1 MSKLIDNAKG
11 RIKYS
16 RDEFVENTSKKIEDL
31 KLRAKHKMQD
41 FKNWYIGGGKKLLKA
56 LSLIPIGLVILNI
69 SFYLIAIGQ
78 TVVLAHISIAILKLV
93 MM

>member
-16 RDEFVENTSKKIEDL
+16 SDEFVENTSKKIEDL

-41 FKNWYIGGGKKLLKA
+41 FKNWYIGGGR
-56 LSLIPIGLVILNI
+56 N
-69 SFYLIAIGQ
+69 Y
-78 TVVLAHISIAILKLV
+78 
-93 MM
+93 